1 MFKSIYMKLFIS
13 YLSLFLAIIFIISF
27 FMLSIFYREFTVQ
40 AEEDL
45 VNAGDRVNA
54 LMERYY
60 NNEITRVELNSW
72 INAMSYIS
80 NIKIYVLNP
89 DTSSLSISDE
99 SNKNLGVNSQIL
111 ADITDIMNGATVK
124 HMNSVKLESDDEVV
138 YVGMPLEYNGQ
149 ISGVILLFTPMTEL
163 NNVSREVLKTML
175 GIIAVSVL
183 LSAVAILRSSI
194 RISEPII
201 KISNYAIDIGRGRDV
216 PDIEIDSKDE
226 IGRLARSFNIMKKEL
241 AVAEQ
246 MRKDIVANVSHEL
259 RTPLT
264 SIIGFLKGILDGVI
278 KPNDEK
284 KYLQIAY
291 DEANRLKG
299 LTHEIVEVAKL
310 ESGST
315 KLNKE
320 KFNLNELGKDV
331 RLELET
337 LIADKKLKFSFIEKT
352 KNIMILA
359 DKDKIR
365 QVLINV
371 VNNSYKFTDK
381 GFISLTLDKKDN
393 DAIIIIEDTGIGI
406 KKDKI
411 SYLFNKFYT
420 ANEYG
425 DATNGAGLGL
435 NIVKNIVDMHKGT
448 VKIDSEVGK
457 GTKTTITIPISSEE
471 V

>member
-1 MFKSIYMKLFIS
+1 MFKSIYMKLFVT
-13 YLSLFLAIIFIISF
+13 YLSLFLAVIIIISF
-27 FMLSIFYREFTVQ
+27 FMVSILYREYTVQ
-40 AEEDL
+40 AEQNLE
-45 VNAGDRVNA
+45 NAGNRVNA

-80 NIKIYVLNP
+80 NIKIYILNP
-89 DTSSLSISDE
+89 DTSALTIGDGDSNIDLNTQIISDM
-99 SNKNLGVNSQIL
+99 
-111 ADITDIMNGATVK
+111 TDIMNGATIK
-124 HMNSVKLESDDEVV
+124 RMNPIKLNSEDEVV
-138 YVGMPLEYNGQ
+138 YVGMPLEYNNQ

-163 NNVSREVLKTML
+163 NSVSKEVLHTMTM
-175 GIIAVSVL
+175 IIFITFL
-183 LSAVAILRSSI
+183 ISAFAILRSSI
-194 RISEPII
+194 RISEPIV

-216 PDIEIDSKDE
+216 PDVEINSKDE
-226 IGRLARSFNIMKKEL
+226 IGHLARSFNIMKREIT
-241 AVAEQ
+241 VAEQ

-278 KPNDEK
+278 KPEEEK

-310 ESGST
+310 ESGSI

-320 KFNLNELGKDV
+320 RFSLNELGKDV
-331 RLELET
+331 KLELEGMIKEKG
-337 LIADKKLKFSFIEKT
+337 LSFILEEKV
-352 KNIMILA
+352 KNIELFA

-365 QVLINV
+365 QVLINII
-371 VNNSYKFTDK
+371 NNSYKFTEKGSIKLTVNRKDK
-381 GFISLTLDKKDN
+381 N
-393 DAIIIIEDTGIGI
+393 AIIMIEDTGVGI
-406 KKDKI
+406 QKDKI

-425 DATNGAGLGL
+425 DATNGAGLRS
-435 NIVKNIVDMHKGT
+435 KYCKEHC
-448 VKIDSEVGK
+448 
-457 GTKTTITIPISSEE
+457 
-471 V
+471 

>member
-1 MFKSIYMKLFIS
+1 MFKSIYMKMFVT
-13 YLSLFLAIIFIISF
+13 YLSLFLAIILVISF
-27 FMLSIFYREFTVQ
+27 FTLSIFYREFTLQ
-40 AEEDL
+40 AEQDL
-45 VNAGDRVNA
+45 ENAGNRVNA

-60 NNEITRVELNSW
+60 NNDITRVELNSW

-80 NIKIYVLNP
+80 NIKIYILNP
-89 DTSSLSISDE
+89 DTSALSIAGDDETISINTQIISDMTE
-99 SNKNLGVNSQIL
+99 
-111 ADITDIMNGATVK
+111 IMQGTTIK
-124 HMNSVKLESDDEVV
+124 RMNPVKLSSEDEVV

-163 NNVSREVLKTML
+163 NNVSKEVLQTML
-175 GIIAVSVL
+175 GVIVVSVL
-183 LSAVAILRSSI
+183 ISAFAILRSSI
-194 RISEPII
+194 RISEPIME
-201 KISNYAIDIGRGRDV
+201 ISNYAIDIGRGRDV
-216 PDIEIDSKDE
+216 PDIEINSKDE
-226 IGRLARSFNIMKKEL
+226 IGRLARSFNIMKREIQ
-241 AVAEQ
+241 VAEQ

-264 SIIGFLKGILDGVI
+264 SIIGFLKGILDGII
-278 KPNDEK
+278 KPEDEK

-320 KFNLNELGKDV
+320 RFSLNDMAKNV
-331 RLELET
+331 KLELENM
-337 LIADKKLKFSFIEKT
+337 IKEKGLKFILEERSKSIE
-352 KNIMILA
+352 LYA

-365 QVLINV
+365 QVLINI

-381 GFISLTLDKKDN
+381 GSIKLTINKKDK
-393 DAIIIIEDTGIGI
+393 DAIIVIEDTGIGI

-425 DATNGAGLGL
+425 DATSGAGLRS
-435 NIVKNIVDMHKGT
+435 KHC
-448 VKIDSEVGK
+448 
-457 GTKTTITIPISSEE
+457 EE
-471 V
+471 HYWYA

>member
-1 MFKSIYMKLFIS
+1 MFKSIYMKLFVT
-13 YLSLFLAIIFIISF
+13 YLSLFLAIVFLISF
-27 FMLSIFYREFTVQ
+27 FMISIVYREFTLQ
-40 AEEDL
+40 AEQNLE
-45 VNAGDRVNA
+45 NAGNRVNA

-80 NIKIYVLNP
+80 NIKIYILNP
-89 DTSSLSISDE
+89 DTSSLSIGDGT
-99 SNKNLGVNSQIL
+99 NNIDLNNQIL
-111 ADITDIMNGATVK
+111 SDMTEIMDGATIK
-124 HMNSVKLESDDEVV
+124 RMNPIKLSSEDELV

-163 NNVSREVLKTML
+163 NSISKEVLTTML
-175 GIIAVSVL
+175 GIILITVL
-183 LSAVAILRSSI
+183 ISAFAILRSSI
-194 RISEPII
+194 RISEPIVE
-201 KISNYAIDIGRGRDV
+201 ISNYAIDIGRGRDV
-216 PDIEIDSKDE
+216 QDIEIKSKDE
-226 IGRLARSFNIMKKEL
+226 IGRLARSFNIMKREIT
-241 AVAEQ
+241 VAEQ

-278 KPNDEK
+278 KPEDEK

-320 KFNLNELGKDV
+320 RFNLNELGKDV
-331 RLELET
+331 KLELEP
-337 LIADKKLKFSFIEKT
+337 LITEKGVRFIYEEKV
-352 KNIMILA
+352 KNVELVA

-365 QVLINV
+365 QVLINII
-371 VNNSYKFTDK
+371 NNSYKFTEKGSIRLTINRKDK
-381 GFISLTLDKKDN
+381 N
-393 DAIIIIEDTGIGI
+393 AIIQIEDTGIGI

-425 DATNGAGLGL
+425 DATNGAGLRSKYCKKHCGYA
-435 NIVKNIVDMHKGT
+435 
-448 VKIDSEVGK
+448 
-457 GTKTTITIPISSEE
+457 
-471 V
+471 